1 MEIKRTTCF
10 TEGVKSK
17 PASMSDADW
26 TEMKISNGF
35 LAKKSIIAFANDD
48 GYCDQGEPG
57 QEKSNQEGLG

>member
-1 MEIKRTTCF
+1 MQMI
-10 TEGVKSK
+10 
-17 PASMSDADW
+17 D
-26 TEMKISNGF
+26 GF